1 MISRIW
7 VKNLIVIYKI
17 WVKQKE
23 LYSYAYMS
31 DFEKFKI
38 ELPSKEKFSSSLI
51 GKKSCDKKCEHVL
64 KVCKLEI
71 K

>member
-1 MISRIW
+1 
-7 VKNLIVIYKI
+7 
-17 WVKQKE
+17 
-23 LYSYAYMS
+23 MS